1 MTESRASFLVRVKRR
16 GPALRRAALFA
27 GALLLAG
34 CAGFEKAT
42 NTGPGVGPV
51 AAPRIVGADT
61 PARREHRRILTA
73 YGGAYSDP
81 ALDILLS
88 AISARLS
95 KAAQGSNVAYRI
107 TVLNSPSIN
116 AFALPTGDLYVTRGL
131 LALASDTAEV
141 AAVLA
146 HEMAHVT
153 ARHAFDRA
161 DKERQAA
168 LVSRVVTEALG
179 DAEAGAM
186 SLAKS
191 RIALARFSREQE
203 LEADRIGVAT
213 LGLAGYD
220 PYGAS
225 RFLAAMGKTAQMRAS
240 GFGGTGEAADF
251 MSTHP
256 ATAER
261 VGLAEAEARKL
272 AAPGKGEHD
281 RESFLNAIHG
291 MIYGDDPSQ
300 GYVRGNRFIHP
311 VIGFSFTAP
320 DGFLLENA
328 AESIVGV
335 GPGETAL
342 RLDSVNVPADQPL
355 GAHLA
360 GDLMAGVTISNVEE
374 TEINGLPAA
383 TALAKGTDWSFRIAG
398 IRLGATVYRIV
409 YAARN
414 LTPETDA
421 RFQSSILSFRRL
433 TAGEAAAVKPQR
445 IAVVK
450 VRPGDT
456 IASLAARMSVPDRA
470 VERFLVLNGISPE
483 GSLKAGDR
491 VKLIVE

>member
-1 MTESRASFLVRVKRR
+1 MCS
-16 GPALRRAALFA
+16 
-27 GALLLAG
+27 
-34 CAGFEKAT
+34 
-42 NTGPGVGPV
+42 
-51 AAPRIVGADT
+51 
-61 PARREHRRILTA
+61 
-73 YGGAYSDP
+73 SD
-81 ALDILLS
+81 L
-88 AISARLS
+88 
-95 KAAQGSNVAYRI
+95 
-107 TVLNSPSIN
+107 
-116 AFALPTGDLYVTRGL
+116 
-131 LALASDTAEV
+131 
-141 AAVLA
+141 
-146 HEMAHVT
+146 
-153 ARHAFDRA
+153 
-161 DKERQAA
+161 
-168 LVSRVVTEALG
+168 
-179 DAEAGAM
+179 
-186 SLAKS
+186 
-191 RIALARFSREQE
+191 
-203 LEADRIGVAT
+203 
-213 LGLAGYD
+213 
-220 PYGAS
+220 
-225 RFLAAMGKTAQMRAS
+225 
-240 GFGGTGEAADF
+240 
-251 MSTHP
+251 
-256 ATAER
+256 
-261 VGLAEAEARKL
+261 GLAEAEARKL
-272 AAPGKGEHD
+272 ASPGKGEHD

-320 DGFLLENA
+320 DGFSLENA

-355 GAHLA
+355 GTHLA

-398 IRLGATVYRIV
+398 IRLGSTVYRIV

-433 TAGEAAAVKPQR
+433 TAGEAAAVRPQR
-445 IAVVK
+445 ISVVK
-450 VRPGDT
+450 VKPGDT

>member
-1 MTESRASFLVRVKRR
+1 MTGKSAISPAGRAV
-16 GPALRRAALFA
+16 LFA
-27 GALLLAG
+27 AACLLAG

-42 NTGPGVGPV
+42 TPAGGLAPV
-51 AAPRIVGADT
+51 EAPRIVGADT

-81 ALDILLS
+81 ALDVLL
-88 AISARLS
+88 ANISTRIS
-95 KAAQGSNVAYRI
+95 KASGVEGVAYRI

-131 LALASDTAEV
+131 LALANDTAEV

-161 DKERQAA
+161 DKERQAV
-168 LVSRVVTEALG
+168 LVSRIVTDVLG

-213 LGLAGYD
+213 LGRAGYD

-225 RFLAAMGKTAQMRAS
+225 RFLAAMGKNANLRTASPNA
-240 GFGGTGEAADF
+240 GEAGGADF
-251 MSTHP
+251 MASHPSTP
-256 ATAER
+256 ER
-261 VGLAEAEARKL
+261 VGLAEGEARQLGK
-272 AAPGKGEHD
+272 PGEGEAD
-281 RESFLNAIHG
+281 RNRFLTAVEG
-291 MIYGDDPSQ
+291 MVYGDDPSQ

-320 DGFLLENA
+320 PDFVLENA
-328 AESIVGV
+328 SESVVGI

-342 RLDSVNVPADQPL
+342 RFDSVLVPVGQKI
-355 GAHLA
+355 GQHLA
-360 GDLMAGVTISNVEE
+360 NDLMDGVEISNVEE
-374 TEINGLPAA
+374 TEINGFPAA
-383 TALAKGTDWSFRIAG
+383 TAVAKGRDWSFRIAG
-398 IRLGATVYRIV
+398 IRYGSNVYRIV

-421 RFQSSILSFRRL
+421 LFRSSILSFRRL
-433 TAGEAAAVKPQR
+433 SGSESTEVRPLR

-450 VRPGDT
+450 VKGGDSIT
-456 IASLAARMSVPDRA
+456 SLSERMAVPNRKL
-470 VERFLVLNGISPE
+470 EHFLVLNGLTPE
-483 GSLKAGDR
+483 KALKDGDR